1 MKKQVYTKPNCTAVY
16 FDLDELL
23 RAPGASRFDNDGDGD
38 SDPGP
43 IVPGDPD
50 EIGAKPGFGWTM
62 KKTCSP
68 SCRTL
73 PMATN

>member
-38 SDPGP
+38 SDP
-43 IVPGDPD
+43 D
-50 EIGAKPGFGWTM
+50 EIGAKPGFGWGWDEEEYM
-62 KKTCSP
+62 
-68 SCRTL
+68 
-73 PMATN
+73 

>member
-1 MKKQVYTKPNCTAVY
+1 MKKQVYTKPNCIAVY

-38 SDPGP
+38 SDPGL

-50 EIGAKPGFGWTM
+50 EIGAKPGFGWGWDEEEYM
-62 KKTCSP
+62 
-68 SCRTL
+68 
-73 PMATN
+73 

>member
-1 MKKQVYTKPNCTAVY
+1 MKKQVYTKPNCIAVY

-43 IVPGDPD
+43 IVPSDPD
-50 EIGAKPGFGWTM
+50 EIGAKPGFGWGWDEEEYM
-62 KKTCSP
+62 
-68 SCRTL
+68 
-73 PMATN
+73 

>member
-38 SDPGP
+38 SNPGP

-50 EIGAKPGFGWTM
+50 EIGAKPGFGWGWDDEEDM
-62 KKTCSP
+62 
-68 SCRTL
+68 
-73 PMATN
+73 

>member
-1 MKKQVYTKPNCTAVY
+1 MKKQVYTKPNCIAVY

-50 EIGAKPGFGWTM
+50 EIWRPTRLWLGVGRRGIHVTH
-62 KKTCSP
+62 P
-68 SCRTL
+68 SEL
-73 PMATN
+73 YL